1 MHDISWAGIAFW
13 VGVFTWFSVTAWTRY
28 LGERERQ
35 RTLRAY
41 AERGTQPD
49 PATMEKL
56 LPTPPPWMPHPIL
69 VSEES
74 QTRNLVRGLTIGGII
89 TMSTGVGLLLG
100 AQLVGRIQPQA
111 LLGMSTGGAI
121 VLCIGLGLL
130 TAALV
135 TRRQAGRGTA
145 GPAGVTAD
153 GGRPDDGHR

>member
-49 PATMEKL
+49 SATMEKL
-56 LPTPPPWMPHPIL
+56 LPTPPAWMPHPIL
-69 VSEES
+69 MSEEK
-74 QTRNLVRGLTIGGII
+74 QTRDLVRGLTIGGIV
-89 TMSTGVGLLLG
+89 TMSAGVGLLLG
-100 AQLVGRIQPQA
+100 AQLLGRIQPQA
-111 LLGMSTGGAI
+111 LIGMSVGGSI
-121 VLCIGLGLL
+121 SLCVGLGLL
-130 TAALV
+130 IAALIV
-135 TRRQAGRGTA
+135 RRQAGPGMA

-153 GGRPDDGHR
+153 VGRPDDGHR